1 MKQVRILVLI
11 IPEYNVLYFLK
22 QNVVLELLL
31 VKWIFNISSCLI
43 YDQALLFYLSA
54 ESLFI
59 FDWLT
64 YLHVYEREV
73 YRKQS
78 TQWHAWPIATVNSFD
93 PSFAL

>member
-1 MKQVRILVLI
+1 MKQVRILFLI

-31 VKWIFNISSCLI
+31 VKWIFNISSCWI
-43 YDQALLFYLSA
+43 NDQALLFYLIA

-73 YRKQS
+73 YRKQ
-78 TQWHAWPIATVNSFD
+78 IK
-93 PSFAL
+93 ALKDMHGL

>member
-1 MKQVRILVLI
+1 MKQVRILFLI
-11 IPEYNVLYFLK
+11 IPRIQCPYFLK

-31 VKWIFNISSCLI
+31 VKWILNISSCLI
-43 YDQALLFYLSA
+43 YDQALLFYLIA

-64 YLHVYEREV
+64 YFHVYERDV

-78 TQWHAWPIATVNSFD
+78 TQGHAWPIATINSFD
-93 PSFAL
+93 PSFGL